1 MAKYIDLIFDK
12 FLFYVI
18 LHMLNK
24 KKNIIITNN
33 PKILEEISSK
43 NIEISYFEQADFM
56 EISYKARDFI
66 HLGYKLL
73 THPIVSSI
81 KPYETP
87 YKTIVLAYNNGE
99 IDLESIE
106 LIENSIELLKNFLD
120 NPRRKLTKNID
131 EDFKLIDYK
140 LISEAIESIA

>member
-1 MAKYIDLIFDK
+1 MK
-12 FLFYVI
+12 
-18 LHMLNK
+18 N
-24 KKNIIITNN
+24 KNIIITNN
-33 PKILEEISSK
+33 PKVFKEMSGK
-43 NIEISYFEQADFM
+43 NIDVSYFEQADFM
-56 EISYKARDFI
+56 EILYKARDFI

-106 LIENSIELLKNFLD
+106 LIENSIELSKNFLD
-120 NPRRKLTKNID
+120 KPRRKLTKNID
-131 EDFKLIDYK
+131 EDFRLIDYE
-140 LISEAIESIA
+140 LINGAIESII

>member
-1 MAKYIDLIFDK
+1 
-12 FLFYVI
+12 
-18 LHMLNK
+18 MLNK

-33 PKILEEISSK
+33 LKILEEISDK

-120 NPRRKLTKNID
+120 KPRRKLTKNID

>member
-1 MAKYIDLIFDK
+1 MK
-12 FLFYVI
+12 
-18 LHMLNK
+18 N
-24 KKNIIITNN
+24 KNIIITNN
-33 PKILEEISSK
+33 PKVFKEMSGK
-43 NIEISYFEQADFM
+43 NIDVSYFEQADFM
-56 EISYKARDFI
+56 EILYKARDFI

-106 LIENSIELLKNFLD
+106 LIENSIELSKNFLD
-120 NPRRKLTKNID
+120 KPRRKLTKNID
-131 EDFKLIDYK
+131 EDFRLIDYE
-140 LISEAIESIA
+140 LINGSIESII

>member
-1 MAKYIDLIFDK
+1 
-12 FLFYVI
+12 
-18 LHMLNK
+18 MLNK

-33 PKILEEISSK
+33 PKILEEISNK

-56 EISYKARDFI
+56 DILYKTRDFI

-87 YKTIVLAYNNGE
+87 YKTIVLACNNGE

-120 NPRRKLTKNID
+120 KPRRKLTKNID

>member
-1 MAKYIDLIFDK
+1 
-12 FLFYVI
+12 
-18 LHMLNK
+18 MLSNLEK
-24 KKNIIITNN
+24 NKNIIITNN
-33 PKILEEISSK
+33 PKIAEEMTSK
-43 NIEISYFEQADFM
+43 NIDVSYFEQADFM
-56 EISYKARDFI
+56 EILYKARDII

-106 LIENSIELLKNFLD
+106 LIENSIELSKNFLD
-120 NPRRKLTKNID
+120 KPRRKLTKSID
-131 EDFKLIDYK
+131 EDFRLIDYE
-140 LISEAIESIA
+140 LINGAIESIL

>member
-1 MAKYIDLIFDK
+1 MQENFCLTF
-12 FLFYVI
+12 F
-18 LHMLNK
+18 K

-33 PKILEEISSK
+33 PKILEEISNK
-43 NIEISYFEQADFM
+43 NIEISYFEQADFI

-120 NPRRKLTKNID
+120 KPRRKLTKNID

>member
-1 MAKYIDLIFDK
+1 MAKYIYLVFDK

-18 LHMLNK
+18 LYMLNK

-33 PKILEEISSK
+33 PKILEEISDK

-120 NPRRKLTKNID
+120 KPRRKLTKNID

>member
-1 MAKYIDLIFDK
+1 
-12 FLFYVI
+12 
-18 LHMLNK
+18 MLNK

-33 PKILEEISSK
+33 PKILEEISNK
-43 NIEISYFEQADFM
+43 NIEISYFVQADFM
-56 EISYKARDFI
+56 EILYKARDII

-120 NPRRKLTKNID
+120 KPRRKLTKNID

>member
-1 MAKYIDLIFDK
+1 
-12 FLFYVI
+12 
-18 LHMLNK
+18 MLTNLEK

-33 PKILEEISSK
+33 PKILEEISDK

-56 EISYKARDFI
+56 EISYKARDVI

-120 NPRRKLTKNID
+120 KPRRKLTKNID

-140 LISEAIESIA
+140 LINGAIESIL

>member
-1 MAKYIDLIFDK
+1 
-12 FLFYVI
+12 
-18 LHMLNK
+18 MLSNLEK

-33 PKILEEISSK
+33 PKILEEISNK

-56 EISYKARDFI
+56 EILYKARDFI

-120 NPRRKLTKNID
+120 KPRRKLTKNID

>member
-1 MAKYIDLIFDK
+1 
-12 FLFYVI
+12 
-18 LHMLNK
+18 MLNK

-33 PKILEEISSK
+33 PKILEEISDK

-99 IDLESIE
+99 IDLESI
-106 LIENSIELLKNFLD
+106 
-120 NPRRKLTKNID
+120 D

>member
-1 MAKYIDLIFDK
+1 
-12 FLFYVI
+12 
-18 LHMLNK
+18 MLNNLEK

-33 PKILEEISSK
+33 PKIVEEISNK
-43 NIEISYFEQADFM
+43 NIDISYFERADFM
-56 EISYKARDFI
+56 EILYKARDII

-87 YKTIVLAYNNGE
+87 YKTIVIGYNDGE

-106 LIENSIELLKNFLD
+106 LIENSIELSKNFLD
-120 NPRRKLTKNID
+120 KPRRKLTKTID
-131 EDFKLIDYK
+131 EDFKLIDYE
-140 LISEAIESIA
+140 LINGSIESIL

>member
-1 MAKYIDLIFDK
+1 
-12 FLFYVI
+12 
-18 LHMLNK
+18 MLDSLEK

-33 PKILEEISSK
+33 PKIVESISGK
-43 NIEISYFEQADFM
+43 NIDISYFEKADFM
-56 EISYKARDFI
+56 EILYKARDFI

-106 LIENSIELLKNFLD
+106 LIENSIELSKNFLD
-120 NPRRKLTKNID
+120 KPRRKLTKNID
-131 EDFKLIDYK
+131 EDFRLIDYE
-140 LISEAIESIA
+140 LINGAIESII

>member
-1 MAKYIDLIFDK
+1 
-12 FLFYVI
+12 
-18 LHMLNK
+18 MLNK

-56 EISYKARDFI
+56 EILYKARDFI

-120 NPRRKLTKNID
+120 KPRRKLTKNID
-131 EDFKLIDYK
+131 EDFKLIDYE
-140 LISEAIESIA
+140 LINGAIESIL

>member
-1 MAKYIDLIFDK
+1 
-12 FLFYVI
+12 
-18 LHMLNK
+18 MLDNLGK

-33 PKILEEISSK
+33 PKIAEEMSGKDID
-43 NIEISYFEQADFM
+43 ISYFEQADFM
-56 EISYKARDFI
+56 EILYKARDFI

-87 YKTIVLAYNNGE
+87 YKTIVLACNNGE

-106 LIENSIELLKNFLD
+106 LIENSIELSKNFLD
-120 NPRRKLTKNID
+120 KPRRKLTENID
-131 EDFKLIDYK
+131 EDFKLIDYE
-140 LISEAIESIA
+140 LINGAIESIL

>member
-1 MAKYIDLIFDK
+1 
-12 FLFYVI
+12 
-18 LHMLNK
+18 MLNK

-33 PKILEEISSK
+33 PKILEEISDK

-56 EISYKARDFI
+56 EISYKVRDFI

-120 NPRRKLTKNID
+120 KPRRKLTKNID

>member
-1 MAKYIDLIFDK
+1 
-12 FLFYVI
+12 
-18 LHMLNK
+18 MLDSLEK

-33 PKILEEISSK
+33 PKVFKEMSGK
-43 NIEISYFEQADFM
+43 NIDVSYFEQADFM
-56 EISYKARDFI
+56 EILYKARDFI

-106 LIENSIELLKNFLD
+106 LIENSIELSKNFLD
-120 NPRRKLTKNID
+120 KPRRKLTKNID
-131 EDFKLIDYK
+131 EDFRLIDYE
-140 LISEAIESIA
+140 LINGAIESII

>member
-1 MAKYIDLIFDK
+1 
-12 FLFYVI
+12 
-18 LHMLNK
+18 MLNK

-56 EISYKARDFI
+56 EILYKARDFI

-87 YKTIVLAYNNGE
+87 YKTIVLTYNNGE

-120 NPRRKLTKNID
+120 KPRRKLTKNID

>member
-1 MAKYIDLIFDK
+1 MK
-12 FLFYVI
+12 
-18 LHMLNK
+18 N
-24 KKNIIITNN
+24 KNIIITNN
-33 PKILEEISSK
+33 PKIVESISGK
-43 NIEISYFEQADFM
+43 NIDISYFEKADFM
-56 EISYKARDFI
+56 EILYKARDFI

-106 LIENSIELLKNFLD
+106 LIENSIELSKNFLD
-120 NPRRKLTKNID
+120 KPRRKLTKTID
-131 EDFKLIDYK
+131 EDFRLIDYE
-140 LISEAIESIA
+140 LINGSIESII

>member
-1 MAKYIDLIFDK
+1 
-12 FLFYVI
+12 
-18 LHMLNK
+18 MLDSLEK

-33 PKILEEISSK
+33 PKIVESISGK
-43 NIEISYFEQADFM
+43 NIDISYFEKADFM
-56 EISYKARDFI
+56 EILYKARDFI

-106 LIENSIELLKNFLD
+106 LIENSIELSKNFLD
-120 NPRRKLTKNID
+120 KPRRKLTKTID
-131 EDFKLIDYK
+131 EDFRLIDYE
-140 LISEAIESIA
+140 LINGAIENIL